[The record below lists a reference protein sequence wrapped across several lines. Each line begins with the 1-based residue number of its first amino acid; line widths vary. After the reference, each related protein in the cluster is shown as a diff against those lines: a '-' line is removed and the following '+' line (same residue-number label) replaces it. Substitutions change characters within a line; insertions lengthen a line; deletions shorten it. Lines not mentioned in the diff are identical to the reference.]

1 MWRRSRRFTTNN
13 TQISNSNK
21 QTTNQQH
28 PNLELQQNK
37 PQTNNA
43 QSWNSNQKPTNQQH
57 PKLELQPKNHKPT
70 TPKAGTPRNKLVAG
84 GEATTT
90 EQYMMK
96 TTRSYRIGTSRIK
109 HRCNIYKNNYYK
121 KKKKK
126 KSGVQAGCEKARVVW
141 EKEEVGFATY
151 SLHPFSICHCSI
163 SYLLLTGPHHPN
175 LLPRNHSDRHARS
188 GKQTGICA
196 DLSPK
201 TLRDE
206 SVAKQQ
212 RQQQP

>member
-1 MWRRSRRFTTNN
+1 MWRRSRRFT
-13 TQISNSNK
+13 
-21 QTTNQQH
+21 NQQY

-37 PQTNNA
+37 PQTNNT
-43 QSWNSNQKPTNQQH
+43 QSWNSNKT
-57 PKLELQPKNHKPT
+57 NHKPT
-70 TPKAGTPRNKLVAG
+70 TPKAATPTKKPQTNNTQSWNSKKQTSRAG

-96 TTRSYRIGTSRIK
+96 TTRSYRIGTSQIK
-109 HRCNIYKNNYYK
+109 HGCNRYKNNYYKQKKKK

-126 KSGVQAGCEKARVVW
+126 KSCVQAGCAEARVVW
-141 EKEEVGFATY
+141 EKEGVGLATY
-151 SLHPFSICHCSI
+151 SLHHFSICHCSI

-212 RQQQP
+212 QQQP

>member
-1 MWRRSRRFTTNN
+1 
-13 TQISNSNK
+13 
-21 QTTNQQH
+21 
-28 PNLELQQNK
+28 
-37 PQTNNA
+37 
-43 QSWNSNQKPTNQQH
+43 
-57 PKLELQPKNHKPT
+57 
-70 TPKAGTPRNKLVAG
+70 
-84 GEATTT
+84 
-90 EQYMMK
+90 MMK

-109 HRCNIYKNNYYK
+109 HGYNRYKNNYYK

-126 KSGVQAGCEKARVVW
+126 KLMMSGVQAGCEEARVVW
-141 EKEEVGFATY
+141 GEGRSRTCYLLTPPFLHL
-151 SLHPFSICHCSI
+151 SLQHQLPSP
-163 SYLLLTGPHHPN
+163 LLTGPHHPN

-212 RQQQP
+212 QRQQQP